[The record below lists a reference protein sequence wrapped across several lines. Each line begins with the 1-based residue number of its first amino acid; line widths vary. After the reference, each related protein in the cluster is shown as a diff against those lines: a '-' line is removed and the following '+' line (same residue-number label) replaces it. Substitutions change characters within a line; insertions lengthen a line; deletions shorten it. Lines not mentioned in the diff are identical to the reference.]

1 MMISDFTIEDI
12 KNKDLLR
19 KLVEEET
26 SQILTNTKS
35 SRGRSSEE
43 IRSSVQQSKVAELYL
58 VENGEYTFSELKYHD
73 LLNKNLEIV
82 EVKAYNSNELLPN
95 SVIKDIRKMQSLDW
109 NKSQWYYY
117 FGYVNGIYKLHQR
130 IKVKQF
136 N

>member
-1 MMISDFTIEDI
+1 MIFDFTIEDI

-26 SQILTNTKS
+26 SQILTKS

-58 VENGEYTFSELKYHD
+58 VESGEYTFSELKYHD
-73 LLNKNLEIV
+73 LLNKDLEIV

-95 SVIKDIRKMQSLDW
+95 FVIKDIRKMQSSEW

-117 FGYVNGIYKLHQR
+117 FGYVDGIYKLHQR
-130 IKVKQF
+130 IKIKQI
-136 N
+136 